1 MATPTK
7 RLLRGVWGT
16 SARDVF
22 AVGDSAT
29 ILRYDG
35 VQWYGMVSPVNKT
48 LRHVWGTGPTDVYA
62 LGEDGTLLRF
72 DGVAWT
78 SLTSPTTRYL
88 LQLWAEPG
96 QGRLFAV
103 GLLTTIL
110 RGERN

>member
-1 MATPTK
+1 MPC
-7 RLLRGVWGT
+7 GGT
-16 SARDVF
+16 SGRDLF

-35 VQWYGMVSPVNKT
+35 VRWYGMASPVQKT

-78 SLTSPTTRYL
+78 SLASPTTRYL